1 MNEEMGCFAIILV
14 FFIGFC
20 AFMAGLNFGNPGEL
34 VATKPQCEIALNQER
49 CVDTLYYV
57 TKPYTKRQEK

>member
-1 MNEEMGCFAIILV
+1 MNEEMSCFAVILV

-20 AFMAGLNFGNPGEL
+20 AFMVGLNFGTPGEL
-34 VATKPQCEIALNQER
+34 VATKSQCETAVNQER

-57 TKPYTKRQEK
+57 TKPYTKREAK

>member
-1 MNEEMGCFAIILV
+1 MNKEMDCFAVILV

-20 AFMAGLNFGNPGEL
+20 AFMVGLNFGTPGEL
-34 VATKPQCEIALNQER
+34 VATKSQCETAVNQER

-57 TKPYTKRQEK
+57 TKPYTKRQAK

>member
-1 MNEEMGCFAIILV
+1 MNDGMGCFVLILV
-14 FFIGFC
+14 FIIGFC

-34 VATKPQCEIALNQER
+34 VTTKSQCEIAVNQER

-57 TKPYTKRQEK
+57 PKPYIKRQAK

>member
-1 MNEEMGCFAIILV
+1 MNDEMGCFALILV
-14 FFIGFC
+14 FIIGFC

-34 VATKPQCEIALNQER
+34 VTTKSQCEIAVNQER

-57 TKPYTKRQEK
+57 TKPYIKRQAK